1 MLSKLLFVSFILQL
15 AQAVQVVEEAK
26 AAVSAP
32 TPCDA
37 ADPGATNCDAGK
49 CDVTINGKTY
59 CSKCKSGYVP
69 VNGACTQQAQAN
81 MCTPGSGSTDGTCTA
96 CTQTQKLY
104 KGGCYDNCPYGDGSA
119 PNTCADA
126 PAGCDL
132 PNCKSC
138 PDGTCTECNDGFV
151 LGDDKKCVP
160 SSANKSGLS
169 TGAIAGIAVAAVIVV
184 GGLVGFLC
192 WWFLCRG
199 KA

>member
-1 MLSKLLFVSFILQL
+1 MLDKLLFVSFTLQL
-15 AQAVQVVEEAK
+15 AQATRVVEK
-26 AAVSAP
+26 TKVDP

-37 ADPGATNCDAGK
+37 ADPGATNCDAGN
-49 CDVTINGKTY
+49 CDVTINSKTY

-69 VNGACTQQAQAN
+69 VNGACTLQAQAT
-81 MCTPGSGSTDGTCTA
+81 MCTPGSGGAEGTCTA
-96 CTQTQKLY
+96 CTNTQGLY
-104 KGGCYDNCPYGDGSA
+104 MGGCYDDCPYGDGVA

-126 PAGCDL
+126 PAGCNI

-151 LGDDKKCVP
+151 LGNGNKCVA
-160 SSANKSGLS
+160 SSVNKSGGLS
-169 TGAIAGIAVAAVIVV
+169 TGAIAGISVAVVIVV